1 MSTRADDPRLLLR
14 QLLRKA
20 EELGLVDHPDGS
32 GAPPPTP
39 VEPPRR
45 PPEETSPIRPPAP
58 EVDDITEHAA
68 PMPPLI
74 QPDVVEIP
82 QQIVGVEERLQ
93 AETALET
100 LRKKTALAAAEFAE
114 GKLNRAQFIA
124 LYVHYHEKRQI
135 IERLL
140 ERDPDTQAWQSV
152 AESGN
157 TGFLRAHFEARV
169 LSYALYNQDP
179 LHYGEIVSSQGQP
192 LLPEEM
198 VTKIQVAI
206 TMVMRNH
213 REPKAQR
220 KSLDDGRCAIF
231 VPGEQ
236 TTTIV
241 VFSLEP
247 SARQIAAVQD
257 LHRDF
262 ERANRRALQRGIRQ
276 PEQLVFPH
284 RALFD

>member
-1 MSTRADDPRLLLR
+1 MSTRANDPRLLLR
-14 QLLRKA
+14 RLLRKA
-20 EELGLVDHPDGS
+20 EALGLTDGHDGPS
-32 GAPPPTP
+32 A
-39 VEPPRR
+39 PPRR

-58 EVDDITEHAA
+58 EVDDITEQAA
-68 PMPPLI
+68 PLAPLI
-74 QPDVVEIP
+74 PLDEVEIP
-82 QQIVGVEERLQ
+82 QQIAGVEGRLQ

-100 LRKKTALAAAEFAE
+100 LRKKTAIVAAEFAE

-140 ERDPDTQAWQSV
+140 ERDPDTQAWQPV

-157 TGFLRAHFEARV
+157 TGFLRAHFEARA

-179 LHYGEIVSSQGQP
+179 LHHGEIVSSQGQP
-192 LLPEEM
+192 LLVEAT
-198 VTKIQVAI
+198 VKKIQAAI
-206 TMVMRNH
+206 AMVMRNH
-213 REPKAQR
+213 PELKAQR
-220 KSLDDGRCAIF
+220 KALEDGRCAVF
-231 VPGEQ
+231 VPGQ
-236 TTTIV
+236 QITTIV